1 MKMKLYR
8 YHKESLTELEKQD
21 LLSEYRLVIQSLAT
35 TRSYDKI
42 NFYSKYQE
50 DIEEEIVKRMK

>member
-1 MKMKLYR
+1 MKLYR

-42 NFYSKYQE
+42 NFYLKYQK
-50 DIEEEIVKRMK
+50 DIEEEIIKRMD

>member
-1 MKMKLYR
+1 MKLYR

-50 DIEEEIVKRMK
+50 DIEEEIIKRMK

>member
-1 MKMKLYR
+1 MKLYR
-8 YHKESLTELEKQD
+8 YHKECLTELEKQD

-50 DIEEEIVKRMK
+50 DIEEEIIKRMD